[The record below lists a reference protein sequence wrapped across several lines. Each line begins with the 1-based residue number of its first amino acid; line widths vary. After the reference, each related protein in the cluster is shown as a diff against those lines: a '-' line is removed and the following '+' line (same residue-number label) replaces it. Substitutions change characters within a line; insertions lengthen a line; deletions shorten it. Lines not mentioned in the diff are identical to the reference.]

1 MVPVRLQKEFQKG
14 IDWPDSLWI
23 PMHYEED
30 RQAVLMEQLS
40 WLKDLGFAGYGRTR
54 AEVAGLCSGR
64 SQSGP

>member
-1 MVPVRLQKEFQKG
+1 
-14 IDWPDSLWI
+14 
-23 PMHYEED
+23 MHYAEV

-64 SQSGP
+64 SESGP